1 MKGDSKGIR
10 RLVRK
15 RRKYANIFGCR
26 LRVLVLAIFL
36 RLKLFFFL
44 LKIWTSRGA
53 AILVYSSP
61 RKKTK
66 KLAKDT
72 SATHTGL
79 ARDVTD
85 TDCQLT
91 QIKKKKKKKNA
102 TSTAVFSGLSNVDFE
117 PTNRLKTAVSV
128 FSVPLPSIG
137 LGVHF
142 RLLVP
147 FNFLHIWAKVLFE
160 VISARYNTLPCNF
173 FFLQSLTLVLTVHND
188 NS

>member
-1 MKGDSKGIR
+1 M
-10 RLVRK
+10 
-15 RRKYANIFGCR
+15 
-26 LRVLVLAIFL
+26 LVLAIFL
-36 RLKLFFFL
+36 QVKYFFFL

-66 KLAKDT
+66 RLAKDT

-79 ARDVTD
+79 ARNVTD

-91 QIKKKKKKKNA
+91 PPPQKKKKNA
-102 TSTAVFSGLSNVDFE
+102 ASTAVFSGLSNVDFE
-117 PTNRLKTAVSV
+117 QTNRLKTAVSV
-128 FSVPLPSIG
+128 FSVLLQSTG

-173 FFLQSLTLVLTVHND
+173 FFLQSLTLVLTVHHD